1 MLRPITVHRLP
12 LLLLRECKM
21 GNFTLSLD
29 RGQKYLLGFSGG
41 ADSVCL
47 FHLLRT
53 QGYSFSVAHVNHGIR
68 GDEADRDEDFC
79 RTLADRYGIEFHVLR
94 AKIPEIASASGES
107 LEEAARKVR
116 YSFFEDIMREK
127 DIKVLLTAHNSDDN
141 AETLLLSLSRG
152 CSPSGACG
160 IAPVR
165 QLNFGEVHRP
175 ILSLSKKEI
184 VEFCRENSY
193 AFVTD
198 STNSDVSY
206 PRNRVRQNILPELE
220 AINPQFLAAIA
231 RFTEAQR
238 EDSLYLDAEAEKY
251 SRELDCAALSSLPRP
266 IASRAISSAA
276 YRSGAS
282 PEAKHIEAL
291 IGMAK
296 ASSGSVTLPGSVI
309 ASCENGRI
317 VFRKDK
323 REKPRAVYP
332 DYDPIPLAE
341 GENILPSGKI
351 IIICVELTNDSP
363 QIYNLSTQAKINL
376 DRIKEQLYARP
387 RREGDRI
394 LIGGMHRSLK
404 KLISEKLPDLS
415 LEERRS
421 LPVICD
427 GEETVWVP
435 GIDVADP
442 YRGNSATICYLSEAK
457 K

>member
-1 MLRPITVHRLP
+1 MLRPITAHRLP

-79 RTLADRYGIEFHVLR
+79 RTLCTEYGIEFYSARLDVPAI
-94 AKIPEIASASGES
+94 AKERGES

-127 DIKVLLTAHNSDDN
+127 DIKILLTAHNSDDN

-165 QLNFGEVHRP
+165 QLNFGGVHRP
-175 ILSLSKKEI
+175 ILSQSKKEI
-184 VEFCRENSY
+184 VEFCHENSY

-238 EDSLYLDAEAEKY
+238 EDCLFLDAEAEKY
-251 SRELDCAALSSLPRP
+251 SRELDCATLSSLPRP
-266 IASRAISSAA
+266 IASRAISAAA

-296 ASSGSVTLPGSVI
+296 TSSGSVTLPGSVI
-309 ASCENGRI
+309 ASCENGKI

-351 IIICVELTNDSP
+351 ILICGELTNDSS

-394 LIGGMHRSLK
+394 LIGGMHRSVK
-404 KLISEKLPDLS
+404 KLICEKASHVELS
-415 LEERRS
+415 KRRS
-421 LPVICD
+421 LPVICC
-427 GEETVWVP
+427 GEEIVWVP
-435 GIDVADP
+435 FLDVADG
-442 YRGNSATICYLSEAK
+442 YKGEILTINYCID
-457 K
+457 